1 MRSPLLLLSVLSA
14 ALMMTA
20 CATPPRPV
28 IVQQKPLPAALAVS
42 CPPPVAMNDNSADA
56 ALLTLKQ
63 LYDQYGLC
71 AGRLVELVNYLET
84 RGPDDP

>member
-1 MRSPLLLLSVLSA
+1 MRWPLPLLSVLTA

-20 CATPPRPV
+20 CATPPQPV
-28 IVQQKPLPAALAVS
+28 IVQQKPLPAALAVP
-42 CPPPVAMNDNSADA
+42 CPPPVEMNDNSADA

-71 AGRLVELVNYLET
+71 AGRLVELVNYLQEK
-84 RGPDDP
+84 R

>member
-1 MRSPLLLLSVLSA
+1 
-14 ALMMTA
+14 
-20 CATPPRPV
+20 
-28 IVQQKPLPAALAVS
+28 
-42 CPPPVAMNDNSADA
+42 MNDNSADA

-71 AGRLVELVNYLET
+71 AGRLVETVNYLET